1 MSSHAE
7 SIPRGAYAPR
17 SCFAMRTSADEK
29 TIFAIHIRTSGQER
43 RASARRGNETLTRS
57 TKSGGLAGGSLCVQR
72 TTPPRA
78 AGVSPPW
85 FENRTCADNSAH
97 IPTRPS
103 HAAPRAAGVSPPWV
117 CKPSPQRQC
126 DEFRRFEFASAMHP
140 TAPLGFGAFTWSA
153 PRMMSSHAESIPRGA
168 YAPRSCFAMRTSADE
183 KTIFAIHIRTSG
195 QERQA
200 SARRG
205 NETLLQDGSLC
216 VQRTTPPRAAGV
228 SPPWVCKPR
237 LQLQCDEFRRFE
249 FASAMHPT
257 GAYAFGAFTWSPP
270 RPMSSHAE
278 SIPRGAY
285 APRSCFAMRTSADEK
300 TIFAI
305 HIRTSGQER
314 RASARRGWV
323 IRTRY
328 RTKRALFTY

>member
-1 MSSHAE
+1 MRTAPHGGLT
-7 SIPRGAYAPR
+7 PPR
-17 SCFAMRTSADEK
+17 SCFAMRMSADEK
-29 TIFAIHIRTSGQER
+29 TIFAIHIRTSAQERRASARRGSRIAPARTIPRTSPHDRHTQHQER
-43 RASARRGNETLTRS
+43 RASARRGNETHLQD
-57 TKSGGLAGGSLCVQR
+57 GSLCVQR
-72 TTPPRA
+72 TTPPAA
-78 AGVSPPW
+78 AGVSPSW

-205 NETLLQDGSLC
+205 FVNRVRNGNA
-216 VQRTTPPRAAGV
+216 VN
-228 SPPWVCKPR
+228 
-237 LQLQCDEFRRFE
+237 
-249 FASAMHPT
+249 
-257 GAYAFGAFTWSPP
+257 FGASNP
-270 RPMSSHAE
+270 HAE
-278 SIPRGAY
+278 CIPRGAY

-314 RASARRGWV
+314 RASAHRGS
-323 IRTRY
+323 IIAPARTIP
-328 RTKRALFTY
+328 RTSPHDRHTQHQERRALARRVPRL